1 MKEVVTH
8 YELLRELSLRQIVRV
23 YIAEYEAAVVAPG
36 NEFVHLAAVDLKLLV
51 IEAVDYVPGQLV
63 RRNVLRHIIGSN
75 RQVCRESGVRH
86 RRADIIVDRLG
97 QDGDGG
103 AVLVHLG
110 YCRCGIGNAI
120 WSRGIRVQNVQAP
133 GVLVSYYD

>member
-86 RRADIIVDRLG
+86 RRADIIVYWLG
-97 QDGDGG
+97 QEGDGG
-103 AVLVHLG
+103 AVVFSPG
-110 YCRCGIGNAI
+110 ACP
-120 WSRGIRVQNVQAP
+120 RGVGDACC
-133 GVLVSYYD
+133 